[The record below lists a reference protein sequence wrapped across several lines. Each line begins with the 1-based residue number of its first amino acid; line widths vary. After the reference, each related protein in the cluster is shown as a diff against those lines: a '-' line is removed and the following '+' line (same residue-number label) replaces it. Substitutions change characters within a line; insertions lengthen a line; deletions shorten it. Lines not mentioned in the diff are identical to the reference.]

1 MRSNACW
8 FRRRRRGPAAAGTT
22 FVALWSLLISASLA
36 AGQDAPPPT
45 ACRVLAD
52 VLARARESG
61 AVRRVEGLHP
71 FTLVRRFQNDDGTP
85 RGTAAFLMTYD
96 VAVVDTA
103 ITVGVRVW
111 DPGHPGPSVEI
122 SYVVSTRDGRL
133 VRLTSDAGNQG
144 TTARIEDGTLVIEKA
159 GEEPVRQP
167 WRDEIVPKVVLAFI
181 GPMLHDQGLPTALD
195 YRDLNPFGQ
204 VPKQEARLRL
214 LRDDERPGALLAFG
228 SFEGRSKP
236 TTVVEVDEQ
245 QRVVSIVT
253 ESSLSPDG
261 KHVTHLA
268 ESRRLSPEAF
278 EKLRTSGESLD
289 IR

>member
-1 MRSNACW
+1 MRAL
-8 FRRRRRGPAAAGTT
+8 
-22 FVALWSLLISASLA
+22 ALWSLLISASVA

-52 VLARARESG
+52 VVARARESG
-61 AVRRVEGLHP
+61 ALRRVEGLHP
-71 FTLVRRFQNDDGTP
+71 FTLVRRFKNDDGTP

-96 VAVVDTA
+96 VAVVETA
-103 ITVGVRVW
+103 LTVAVRVW

-122 SYVVSTRDGRL
+122 RYDVSTRDGRL

-144 TTARIEDGTLVIEKA
+144 TTARIDDGTLVIEKQ

-167 WRDEIVPKVVLAFI
+167 WRDEVVPKVVLAFV
-181 GPMLHDQGLPTALD
+181 GPMLHDQGLPTALE

-214 LRDDERPGALLAFG
+214 LRDEERPAPAGDRPLLVFG
-228 SFEGRSKP
+228 SFEGRARP
-236 TTVVEVDEQ
+236 TTIVEVGADH
-245 QRVVSIVT
+245 RVVSIVT

-278 EKLRTSGESLD
+278 ERLRTSGESLD

>member
-1 MRSNACW
+1 MRSHVT
-8 FRRRRRGPAAAGTT
+8 AA
-22 FVALWSLLISASLA
+22 LLLSASLA

-45 ACRVLAD
+45 ACRIFAD
-52 VLARARESG
+52 VVARARESG
-61 AVRRVEGLHP
+61 ALKRVEGLHP
-71 FTLVRRFQNDDGTP
+71 FTLVRRFKNDDGTP

-96 VAVVDTA
+96 VAVLQTA
-103 ITVGVRVW
+103 VTVGVRVW

-122 SYVVSTRDGRL
+122 RYDVSTRDGRMQ
-133 VRLTSDAGNQG
+133 RLTSDAGNQG
-144 TTARIEDGTLVIEKA
+144 TTARLDGAGGGITLVIEKQ
-159 GEEPVRQP
+159 GEETVRQP
-167 WRDEIVPKVVLAFI
+167 WKDEIVPKVVLAFI

-204 VPKQEARLRL
+204 VSKQEARLRV
-214 LRDDERPGALLAFG
+214 LRDDERPGSLLAFG
-228 SFEGRSKP
+228 SFEGRARP
-236 TTVVEVDEQ
+236 TTVVEVGED

-278 EKLRTSGESLD
+278 EKLRTAGESLD

>member
-1 MRSNACW
+1 MKTAL
-8 FRRRRRGPAAAGTT
+8 AAA
-22 FVALWSLLISASLA
+22 LLLAASLAA
-36 AGQDAPPPT
+36 AGQDAPPPS

-61 AVRRVEGLHP
+61 ALRRIEGLHP
-71 FTLVRRFQNDDGTP
+71 FTLVRRFKNDDGTP

-96 VAVVDTA
+96 VAVVETA
-103 ITVGVRVW
+103 LTVAVRVW

-122 SYVVSTRDGRL
+122 RYDVSTRDGRL

-144 TTARIEDGTLVIEKA
+144 TTARIDDGTLVIEKQ

-167 WRDEIVPKVVLAFI
+167 WRDEVVPKVVLAFV
-181 GPMLHDQGLPTALD
+181 GPMLHDQGLPAALE

-214 LRDDERPGALLAFG
+214 LRDDERPGSLLAFG
-228 SFEGRSKP
+228 SFEGRARP
-236 TTVVEVDEQ
+236 TTIVEVGED

-278 EKLRTSGESLD
+278 ERLRGAGESLD

>member
-1 MRSNACW
+1 MRKLLLALALTL
-8 FRRRRRGPAAAGTT
+8 PLQAAA
-22 FVALWSLLISASLA
+22 
-36 AGQDAPPPT
+36 QEAPS
-45 ACRVLAD
+45 ACRAFAD
-52 VLARARESG
+52 VLARARASG
-61 AVRRVEGLHP
+61 AVKRVEGLHP
-71 FTLVRRFQNDDGTP
+71 FTLVRRFKNDDGTP

-96 VAVVDTA
+96 VAVLETA
-103 ITVGVRVW
+103 VTVAVRVW

-122 SYVVSTRDGRL
+122 RYDVSTRDGRL
-133 VRLTSDAGNQG
+133 QRLTSDAGNQG
-144 TTARIEDGTLVIEKA
+144 TTARLDDAGGALTLVIEKQ

-167 WRDEIVPKVVLAFI
+167 WRDEVVPKVVLAFV

-204 VPKQEARLRL
+204 VPKQEARLRV
-214 LRDDERPGALLAFG
+214 LRDDERPHHPDGTRLLAFG
-228 SFEGRSKP
+228 SFEGRPRP
-236 TTVVEVDEQ
+236 TTVVEVGEDH
-245 QRVVSIVT
+245 RVVSIVT

-278 EKLRTSGESLD
+278 EKLRTAGESLD